1 MGVVAKRC
9 DDEKGYVCV
18 MMREVRAREGG
29 SIAAESDENKGVEV
43 VVKSKIAVAHKR
55 WLGSLFSASYYSNPH
70 MARMTAFD
78 PSSAFT
84 SPTYPSFPLPTV
96 AIATAVS
103 PVLLALVGGK
113 TAD

>member
-1 MGVVAKRC
+1 
-9 DDEKGYVCV
+9 
-18 MMREVRAREGG
+18 MMREVRAWEGG
-29 SIAAESDENKGVEV
+29 SIATESDGNKGVEV
-43 VVKSKIAVAHKR
+43 VVKSKIAVATQTVA
-55 WLGSLFSASYYSNPH
+55 WLFIFCFLCDRYHLPYYRNPH

-78 PSSAFT
+78 SSSAFT